1 MSPPYRIDSFLAYMK
16 THPVK
21 DGRQRNGIELT
32 ELEQVVH
39 TRLAEDHSGV
49 VGREDLP
56 VVSHFWI
63 FTFLL
68 VGHNPRSCS
77 FTSAKARIPVH
88 TAAKSGTNLFDLRR
102 STFIQDLRGAA
113 SLRCKKSDRNHCF
126 FMCEQKLCRYGF
138 RTRRNSYPVKSKHSL
153 QRWQINQYILF
164 YIFI

>member
-39 TRLAEDHSGV
+39 TRLAEHHSGV

-68 VGHNPRSCS
+68 VGHNPAHAHLPQLR
-77 FTSAKARIPVH
+77 PEY
-88 TAAKSGTNLFDLRR
+88 LFKLRR
-102 STFIQDLRGAA
+102 RVAQIYSICDDPVSFKICGAQLR
-113 SLRCKKSDRNHCF
+113 SDAKN
-126 FMCEQKLCRYGF
+126 
-138 RTRRNSYPVKSKHSL
+138 RTAINVFHVWAEVLPVWFSCPAQQLSGKE
-153 QRWQINQYILF
+153 
-164 YIFI
+164 

>member
-39 TRLAEDHSGV
+39 TRLAEHHSGV

-77 FTSAKARIPVH
+77 FTSGSIRPDY
-88 TAAKSGTNLFDLRR
+88 LFTLRR
-102 STFIQDLRGAA
+102 RVAQIYSICDDSLSFKICGAQLRSDAKNRTAITVFLCVSRSSAGMVFMPGATAIQ
-113 SLRCKKSDRNHCF
+113 
-126 FMCEQKLCRYGF
+126 
-138 RTRRNSYPVKSKHSL
+138 
-153 QRWQINQYILF
+153 
-164 YIFI
+164 